1 MKYTLSQLQ
10 AMPDEELVPLCATGV
25 MRWEWIFI
33 PGGQGWRHAEIGR
46 AATKHWNPLTNWND
60 TMKVIYCLKSRGE
73 QVVLDF
79 YNRADGDLCE
89 IAKPSDRGS
98 TGVSCDDMQRAIVIA
113 SILATQS

>member
-60 TMKVIYCLKSRGE
+60 TM
-73 QVVLDF
+73 QVVKKLVEVECSNFRFVRDHAMWEVEFDERFPVSDF
-79 YNRADGDLCE
+79 DA
-89 IAKPSDRGS
+89 
-98 TGVSCDDMQRAIVIA
+98 QRAIVIA

>member
-1 MKYTLSQLQ
+1 MTLEELQ
-10 AMPDEELVPLCATGV
+10 KLSDQDLVPLCATVV
-25 MRWEWIFI
+25 MGWKFSLGEW
-33 PGGQGWRHAEIGR
+33 GSLTTNEMHD
-46 AATKHWNPLTNWND
+46 ATWNPLTNWND
-60 TMKVIYCLKSRGE
+60 TMQVVYCLKSRGE